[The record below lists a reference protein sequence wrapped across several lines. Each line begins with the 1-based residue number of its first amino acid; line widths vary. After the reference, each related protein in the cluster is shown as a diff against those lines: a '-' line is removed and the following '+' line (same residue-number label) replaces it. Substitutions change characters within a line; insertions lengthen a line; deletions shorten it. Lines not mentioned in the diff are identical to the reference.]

1 MGNKNQVILT
11 GNPHFLVLHPY
22 HLSVM
27 KAQEAVIS
35 MLRRCA
41 AAAKPA
47 KGWHFLRLKWNDEPL
62 KEVSFD
68 DLVEEMRRTGVVAQ
82 LQNYLDRGDSVFGG
96 TTGEMS
102 SPNHQ
107 ISNTVEYAGWKKEAK
122 GPFRTCCVEREL
134 TDDLMEYRRQ
144 ACDFS
149 NEYDFKKTARAYRS
163 FLSACV
169 TTVDAFINRHILMAR
184 HDGFTSQEFEQ
195 LQVVTKMEEKVR
207 LWWSVCSDTNIS
219 PFFAS
224 KAWGHFQELRF
235 KRNEILH
242 ALDPI
247 SVYSLQGIQQQL
259 NRVRTGIGELLFQ
272 LRKAHKKP
280 TLGFIERLRT
290 APMVQY
296 REITFKA
303 DGQHECRLLPT

>member
-1 MGNKNQVILT
+1 MATKKKDILS
-11 GNPHFLVLHPY
+11 GSPHFLVLHPY
-22 HLSVM
+22 YLSAA
-27 KAQEAVIS
+27 KAQEAVIAI
-35 MLRRCA
+35 LRRCDVT
-41 AAAKPA
+41 KPA
-47 KGWHFLRLKWNDEPL
+47 QGWHCLRLKWNNDPN
-62 KEVSFD
+62 KEVTFHN
-68 DLVEEMRRTGVVAQ
+68 LVEEVRQTGVVAQ
-82 LQNYLDRGDSVFGG
+82 LQNYLDRNDSVFGG

-107 ISNTVEYAGWKKEAK
+107 ISNTVEYAGWRKEAK

-134 TDDLMEYRRQ
+134 TDDILEYRME
-144 ACDFS
+144 ACQFS

-169 TTVDAFINRHILMAR
+169 TLVDAFINRHILMAR

-207 LWWSVCSDTNIS
+207 LWWSVCSDAKIA

-224 KAWGHFQELRF
+224 KAWGHFQELRS

-247 SVYSLQGIQQQL
+247 SIYSLQSIQQQL
-259 NRVRTGIGELLFQ
+259 NRVRTGVGDLLFH
-272 LRKAHKKP
+272 LREAHQKP
-280 TLGFIERLRT
+280 TLGFIEL
-290 APMVQY
+290 
-296 REITFKA
+296 
-303 DGQHECRLLPT
+303 